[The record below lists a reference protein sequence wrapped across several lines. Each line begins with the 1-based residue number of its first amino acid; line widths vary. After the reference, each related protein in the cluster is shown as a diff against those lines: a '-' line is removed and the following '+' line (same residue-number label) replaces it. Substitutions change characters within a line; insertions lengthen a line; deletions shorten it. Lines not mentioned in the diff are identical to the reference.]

1 MVWYSEYGG
10 FPPSQAREVKGGIKS
25 QSRRGGFGQS
35 WWAKRWIELIES
47 FGLGA
52 RLTRGR
58 AYARKGQVVSIQME
72 KGCISAE
79 VQGSRAKPYAVTMR
93 VKPLEADAWAT
104 IGHALRKEV
113 LFSAALLS
121 GQMPQQIEEIFKKS
135 KLSLFPVKKDDFTT
149 DCSCP
154 DWSNPCKHIAAVYYL
169 VAEEFDRDPFLLFK
183 LRGIEREALLELL
196 GTGSNDAETDPDA
209 AQEEAEPLPC
219 DPVQF
224 WGHCATPIELGAVM
238 FPAVAAALPR
248 RLGGIPFWRGNE
260 EFMTAMVD
268 AYGAASNV
276 GLNCVIGCNIVGNA
290 PQAE

>member
-1 MVWYSEYGG
+1 MAWNREYGG

-25 QSRRGGFGQS
+25 QSRRGGFGQT
-35 WWAKRWIELIES
+35 WWAKRWVELIES

-58 AYARKGQVVSIQME
+58 AYARKGQVVSIQVE
-72 KGCISAE
+72 EGCISAR
-79 VQGSRAKPYAVTMR
+79 VQGSRAKPYTVTMR

-104 IGHALRKEV
+104 IGQTLRKEA

-121 GQMPQQIEEIFKKS
+121 GQMPQQIEKVFKKA
-135 KLSLFPVKKDDFTT
+135 KLSLFPAKKNDFTT
-149 DCSCP
+149 NCSCP

-196 GTGSNDAETDPDA
+196 GTGASEADQDDML
-209 AQEEAEPLPC
+209 EEAEPLPC
-219 DPVQF
+219 DPAQF
-224 WGHCATPIELGAVM
+224 WGRFTAPIELGAVLL
-238 FPAVAAALPR
+238 PAVAAALPR

-260 EFMTAMVD
+260 EFIGTMVNV
-268 AYGAASNV
+268 YGAASDV
-276 GLNCVIGCNIVGNA
+276 GLNCAIGCNIVGET

>member
-1 MVWYSEYGG
+1 M
-10 FPPSQAREVKGGIKS
+10 
-25 QSRRGGFGQS
+25 
-35 WWAKRWIELIES
+35 
-47 FGLGA
+47 
-52 RLTRGR
+52 
-58 AYARKGQVVSIQME
+58 
-72 KGCISAE
+72 
-79 VQGSRAKPYAVTMR
+79 
-93 VKPLEADAWAT
+93 
-104 IGHALRKEV
+104 
-113 LFSAALLS
+113 
-121 GQMPQQIEEIFKKS
+121 
-135 KLSLFPVKKDDFTT
+135 
-149 DCSCP
+149 
-154 DWSNPCKHIAAVYYL
+154 YYL
-169 VAEEFDRDPFLLFK
+169 VAEEFDRDPFLLFR

-224 WGHCATPIELGAVM
+224 WGHCATPVELGAVM

-276 GLNCVIGCNIVGNA
+276 GLNCAIGCNIVGET

>member
-1 MVWYSEYGG
+1 MAWYHEYGG

-25 QSRRGGFGQS
+25 QSRRGGFGQN

-72 KGCISAE
+72 KGCISAK
-79 VQGSRAKPYAVTMR
+79 VQGSRAKPYTVTMR

-104 IGHALRKEV
+104 IGHALRKEA
-113 LFSAALLS
+113 LFAAALLS
-121 GQMPQQIEEIFKKS
+121 GQMPEGIEEVFKKA
-135 KLSLFPVKKDDFTT
+135 KLSLFPAKKDDFTT

-183 LRGIEREALLELL
+183 LRGIEREALLKLL
-196 GTGSNDAETDPDA
+196 GTGASDDAR
-209 AQEEAEPLPC
+209 QEEPESLLG

-224 WGHCATPIELGAVM
+224 WGHCATPVELGAVM
-238 FPAVAAALPR
+238 LPAVAAAMPR

-260 EFMTAMVD
+260 EFMDTMVD
-268 AYGAASNV
+268 VYGAASDV
-276 GLNCVIGCNIVGNA
+276 GLNCAIGHNIGEEI

>member
-169 VAEEFDRDPFLLFK
+169 VAEEFDRDPFLLFR

-224 WGHCATPIELGAVM
+224 WGHCATPVELGAVM

-276 GLNCVIGCNIVGNA
+276 GLNCAIGCNIVGET